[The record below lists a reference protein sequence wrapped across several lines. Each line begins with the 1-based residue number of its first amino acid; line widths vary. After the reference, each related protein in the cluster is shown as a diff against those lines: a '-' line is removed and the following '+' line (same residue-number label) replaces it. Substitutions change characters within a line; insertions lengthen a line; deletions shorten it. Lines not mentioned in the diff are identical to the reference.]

1 MSEDPFLRMEDIYKE
16 FPGVVANDNVDFSLR
31 RGEIHGLL
39 GENGAGKSTL
49 MKILYGLY
57 SRDGGRIVLDGEP
70 LALDSPQAAIDAGI
84 GMVHQHFMLIPRL
97 TVTENVVLGE
107 REPSAMFARR
117 AGSDSVLPDWIR
129 SRLPAGVY
137 SNPGARALGGL
148 SAGLV
153 GGVGSRF
160 TLGLDQP
167 RERIRELADRYGF
180 KIDVDSKIW
189 ELDVGQ
195 QQRVEILK
203 ALYRD
208 VDLLILDEPTAV
220 LTPTEAE
227 RLFESLERLTD
238 EGIGI
243 IFITHKLQEIE
254 AITDRV
260 TVLREGGTVGTV
272 ETADVTRED
281 LARMMVGRE
290 VLFQLDRDPVD
301 VGDPVL
307 EARNLS
313 ADDQRGIEILSG
325 VDLTVRS
332 GEVIGIAGVSGN
344 GQKQLAEIL
353 AGLRDSKTGE
363 ISVAGSDLTGAS
375 PRRFVDNDVSFVPE
389 DRLRYGCA
397 PELSVMHNA
406 TMKDF
411 RGSAFGDGQ
420 FLDYGE
426 LASYARTLVDE
437 FDVRGI
443 RDVRETS
450 AGDLSGGNLQKLILA
465 REIYRDPT
473 LLIANQ
479 PTRGVDVGA
488 IEFIRES
495 ILDQREHGTGVVLVS
510 EDLDEIFDL
519 SDRIKVIYEGEF
531 VYETPTAEAD
541 RERVGL
547 EMTGGGGTEAT
558 ATDEDSSSAATAARS
573 DS

>member
-16 FPGVVANDNVDFSLR
+16 FPGVVANDHVDFSLR

-57 SRDGGRIVLDGEP
+57 SRDGGQIVLDGQP
-70 LALDSPQAAIDAGI
+70 LALESPQDAIEAGI

-107 REPSAMFARR
+107 REPAAMF
-117 AGSDSVLPDWIR
+117 GKGDGSVLPASLR
-129 SRLPAGVY
+129 SRLPDALLA
-137 SNPGARALGGL
+137 SPGARALGRF
-148 SAGLV
+148 SDAVV

-160 TLGLDQP
+160 SLGLEQP

-180 KIDVDSKIW
+180 PIDVDAKIW

-227 RLFESLERLTD
+227 RLFESLERLTE

-243 IFITHKLQEIE
+243 IFITHKLQEVE

-272 ETADVTRED
+272 ETADVTRAD

-290 VLFQLDRDPVD
+290 VLFQLDREAVD
-301 VGDPVL
+301 ISEPVL
-307 EARNLS
+307 QARNL
-313 ADDQRGIEILSG
+313 AVDDQRGIEVLSG
-325 VDLTVRS
+325 VDLTVRA
-332 GEVIGIAGVSGN
+332 GEVVGIAGVSGN

-353 AGLRDSKTGE
+353 AGLRTPKTGDL
-363 ISVAGSDLTGAS
+363 SVTGTDLVGAG
-375 PRRFVDNDVSFVPE
+375 PRAFVDNDVSFVPE

-397 PELSVMHNA
+397 PDLSVMHNA

-411 RGSAFGDGQ
+411 RRPAFGDGQ
-420 FLDYGE
+420 LLDSGE
-426 LASYARTLVDE
+426 LAAYARTLVEE

-443 RDVRETS
+443 RDVLETA

-465 REIYRDPT
+465 REIHRDPT
-473 LLIANQ
+473 LLVANQ

-495 ILDQREHGTGVVLVS
+495 ILDQRQQGTGVVLVS
-510 EDLDEIFDL
+510 ENLDEIFDL
-519 SDRIKVIYEGEF
+519 SDRIKVIYEGAF
-531 VYETPTAEAD
+531 VHETRTEDAD

-547 EMTGGGGTEAT
+547 EMTGGAATESAA
-558 ATDEDSSSAATAARS
+558 ATDGVADAATGGR
-573 DS
+573 DP